1 MGGFTEAVQE
11 RVRAARA
18 ALAAALEA
26 DDAYQ
31 VAVAQDELDDAVRI
45 ARAHGIDDDPGA
57 EVGAGEGTGADG
69 GPVTSASG
77 T

>member
-31 VAVAQDELDDAVRI
+31 VAVAQDEVDDAVRI

-57 EVGAGEGTGADG
+57 
-69 GPVTSASG
+69 
-77 T
+77 

>member
-18 ALAAALEA
+18 ALTAALEA

-45 ARAHGIDDDPGA
+45 ARAHGIDDEPGTD
-57 EVGAGEGTGADG
+57 VGAGDSTGAG
-69 GPVTSASG
+69 GGTVTG
-77 T
+77 ER